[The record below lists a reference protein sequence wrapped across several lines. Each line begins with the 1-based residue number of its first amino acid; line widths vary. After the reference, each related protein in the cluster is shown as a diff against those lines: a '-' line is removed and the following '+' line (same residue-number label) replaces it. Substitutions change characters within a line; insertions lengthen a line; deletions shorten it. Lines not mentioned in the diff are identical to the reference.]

1 MSEQKDAV
9 GISARTRVRYKRWSW
24 SAWAGLALVVAACSL
39 AIFGPFFAPH
49 RPDEIFGFAFAAPSS
64 DHPLGLDYV
73 GRDVLSRFLWG
84 GRTALFIALTGTT
97 LGFLIGV
104 PIGLI
109 SAYRRGWLD
118 EVFGRTT
125 DLFLAFPSLILA
137 LLLLAAFGTSMTL
150 VVLAIAITTIPGVV
164 RIARAAA
171 LEIVDLPYIE
181 AARARGE
188 RVDYVLLREMFPN
201 VRQPLLIDYG
211 IRLTGAILL
220 VAALSFLGL
229 GLQPPA
235 ADWGLMVGENRV
247 ALTVQPWPVIV
258 PVCAIAALTIG
269 INLMIDGYR
278 RRAGVSLDKDISP
291 VA

>member
-1 MSEQKDAV
+1 MNEQKDAV
-9 GISARTRVRYKRWSW
+9 GISTPMRVRYKRWSW

-84 GRTALFIALTGTT
+84 GRTALFIALIGTT

-104 PIGLI
+104 PVGLI

-201 VRQPLLIDYG
+201 VRQPLLVDYG

-278 RRAGVSLDKDISP
+278 RRAGVSLDKDVSP

>member
-1 MSEQKDAV
+1 M
-9 GISARTRVRYKRWSW
+9 
-24 SAWAGLALVVAACSL
+24 L
-39 AIFGPFFAPH
+39 
-49 RPDEIFGFAFAAPSS
+49 
-64 DHPLGLDYV
+64 
-73 GRDVLSRFLWG
+73 
-84 GRTALFIALTGTT
+84 
-97 LGFLIGV
+97 
-104 PIGLI
+104 
-109 SAYRRGWLD
+109 
-118 EVFGRTT
+118 GRTT

-188 RVDYVLLREMFPN
+188 RVYYVLLREMFPN
-201 VRQPLLIDYG
+201 VRQPLLVDYG

-247 ALTVQPWPVIV
+247 ALTVQPWPVVV

-278 RRAGVSLDKDISP
+278 RRAGVSRDKDVAP